1 MSAQEFTKEMA
12 RTMGERCAREREGL
26 LMICHGLDTVRQLV
40 LQVPPPSPLFPA
52 VHARVTG
59 PALQV
64 LMRPSYALLD
74 VCGVI
79 PVDYLEGDLI
89 LPLYLPNN
97 KIYVGL
103 VARQDARS
111 REYDPAV
118 FVGEIGAPVCFLVW
132 REHPPL
138 C

>member
-40 LQVPPPSPLFPA
+40 LQVPSPLFPA

-118 FVGEIGAPVCFLVW
+118 FVGEIGAPVCLFGASTF
-132 REHPPL
+132 PL